1 MAREREWL
9 VPIDSIE
16 EEVVVSLVSCGNVL
30 LLLLLF
36 VVRLFTII

>member
-9 VPIDSIE
+9 VPIDIE